1 VVAAI
6 LVLAAA
12 AALSAGLRPLSKLGS
27 RRSRELSRASM
38 QFASGINEAVRL
50 AEETHVF
57 GAEQAQRER
66 EEALQA
72 EVSVPFYYTNMLAR
86 LVPGIYQSLI
96 YLLVLMAL
104 AGLYFVG
111 SGRVT
116 ALGAV
121 VLLLVRAGAYGQQ
134 GQAAFQALRQCL
146 PFIERL
152 QQAQQRYLTTSPPTG
167 SERLEDVR
175 ELSLDSV
182 SYAYDPGR
190 PVLSGVSFAVTGG
203 ETIGIIGPSGAGKST
218 LVQILLGLRAPDVGR
233 YEINGILAEQFRR
246 EDWHSR
252 IAYVPQE
259 PRLLHGTV
267 AENIRFFRS
276 IEDVAVE
283 RAARLAGIHDD
294 VMSWSAGYET
304 TIGPRADAVSGGQQQ
319 RICLARALAAEPQ
332 ILVLDEPTSALD
344 PHAEALIQQSLR
356 GLKGRLTLF
365 VVAHRMSTLDICERV
380 MVIVDGQME
389 AFEPLGDLMHKSPYY
404 SSASSKR
411 NGTADGN
418 GGGRHALDDL
428 RRLEQPSGLLA
439 AVRSRIGGTR

>member
-1 VVAAI
+1 
-6 LVLAAA
+6 
-12 AALSAGLRPLSKLGS
+12 
-27 RRSRELSRASM
+27 
-38 QFASGINEAVRL
+38 
-50 AEETHVF
+50 
-57 GAEQAQRER
+57 
-66 EEALQA
+66 
-72 EVSVPFYYTNMLAR
+72 MLAR

-96 YLLVLMAL
+96 YLLVLVAL
-104 AGLYFVG
+104 AGLYLVG